1 VDQQQLQVLHDKQ
14 ITGLK
19 EKAVAEKKVN
29 AKEIDSYLQVTQ
41 KENQVKALRK
51 DLVVSKQKVTK

>member
-19 EKAVAEKKVN
+19 EKVVAEKKAN

-51 DLVVSKQKVTK
+51 DLVASKQKVTK